1 MRPRFSRRFRRRP
14 RIPAIREAADPEAAG
29 RETRPSGGGRLVAPA
44 GGFTMGGMATS
55 AEPPTTADA
64 GFLAGLRAGL
74 PRQGFFGP
82 PVVVGVSGG
91 ADSVGLLLGLHAL
104 AAAAE
109 PPGRIVVAHGHHD
122 LRAEAA
128 ADAAFVSRLAAT
140 LGLPCVVGELR
151 VRDPGGGGEGIE
163 ARARRFRY
171 AFLAETALAH
181 GARHV
186 AVAHT
191 ADDQAETI
199 LHRALRGTGLA
210 GLAGMRPVRELA
222 PGVALV
228 RPLLAVSRAAV
239 RDYLAARV
247 QAWCEDA
254 TNADVRRARGFLR
267 HEILPRFAAGP
278 YPAATAALTR
288 LGRQAAGAAAA
299 LASAADALLDA
310 HASGGGGGAVSLAAR
325 RLARL
330 DPQLVAE
337 VFVAVWRRQ
346 GWPQRDMTAR
356 HYERLAGLAAAAAD
370 PPPAAPPLDLP
381 GGVRA
386 RLTPGG
392 RLELVRAG
400 GNAVP

>member
-1 MRPRFSRRFRRRP
+1 MGNG
-14 RIPAIREAADPEAAG
+14 A
-29 RETRPSGGGRLVAPA
+29 GGRLVTSA
-44 GGFTMGGMATS
+44 GGITMVFMATS
-55 AEPPTTADA
+55 DAPPTTPDA
-64 GFLAGLRAGL
+64 GFLAVLRAGL

-104 AAAAE
+104 AGAAV
-109 PPGRIVVAHGHHD
+109 PPGRLVVAHGHHD
-122 LRAEAA
+122 LREESG
-128 ADAAFVSRLAAT
+128 ADAAFVERLAAA
-140 LGLPCVVGELR
+140 LGLPCVVGALR
-151 VRDPGGGGEGIE
+151 VRDADGRGEGVE
-163 ARARRFRY
+163 ARARRIRY

-210 GLAGMRPVRELA
+210 GLAGMRPARELA

-228 RPLLAVSRAAV
+228 RPLLAVPRAAV
-239 RDYLAARV
+239 RGYLVERA

-254 TNADVRRARGFLR
+254 TNADVRRARSFLR
-267 HEILPRFAAGP
+267 HEILPRCMAGP

-310 HASGGGGGAVSLAAR
+310 HASRGAGGGVSLAAG

-330 DPQLVAE
+330 DPHFVAE
-337 VFVAVWRRQ
+337 VFVAIWRRED
-346 GWPQRDMTAR
+346 WPQRDMTAR
-356 HYERLAGLAAAAAD
+356 HYERLAGLVAAAAD
-370 PPPAAPPLDLP
+370 PLAAPPAIELP

-386 RLTPGG
+386 RLLSGG
-392 RLELVRAG
+392 RLELMRG
-400 GNAVP
+400 GQAPAP